1 MHKNGNI
8 NPSQNIFWRTLVQ
21 VAAAGSVL
29 FTLFFYQLLYTATQI
44 MPGSV
49 LSIIKPTCFSMTEN
63 ACGKKRPCVSQRK
76 KIYIYMYIML
86 WQNLYSIVIIS
97 LGETLEEKYV
107 PFVAKMM
114 AIIRNISVTKP
125 LVVLWAM
132 FFCNQC
138 TTFESV

>member
-63 ACGKKRPCVSQRK
+63 ACGKKTTMSVPAQK
-76 KIYIYMYIML
+76 KNNNIML
-86 WQNLYSIVIIS
+86 WQNLYNIVIIS
-97 LGETLEEKYV
+97 LGETLEGKYV

-132 FFCNQC
+132 FFAISAQHS
-138 TTFESV
+138 TSV